1 MIPLPRRHRAR
12 SRVPVRQRSTAF
24 RMCLIGT
31 LFWAAASTRAA
42 AQNPSAYLVNIEGPI
57 RLETARVVE
66 RALTVAERAG
76 SAVVILHVAAAGGR
90 VDAARIIVQEVA
102 TAQVPVIA
110 LVTSQTWGAAALIG
124 LAADS
129 MFMAPGSAIGAAAS
143 PSESWLDMPP
153 EAVAQMRQAFQDA
166 AQQRGLDPQVG
177 AAMVDP
183 SIVIDGVVGSSELLT
198 LGPEAAVR
206 LGVAAAQAG
215 DLPDMLAQLG
225 LEDTQVTTIDADWI
239 GTTVQVANRN
249 FREIVVYLVRSGARF
264 RLGMVTSMQSA
275 TFDVPGTRLV
285 PGSVIR
291 VAAEVVGSSE
301 RATTEDIR
309 VEPGLVIEWVIENEI
324 IHSNYFV
331 YIRY

>member
-1 MIPLPRRHRAR
+1 
-12 SRVPVRQRSTAF
+12 
-24 RMCLIGT
+24 
-31 LFWAAASTRAA
+31 
-42 AQNPSAYLVNIEGPI
+42 
-57 RLETARVVE
+57 
-66 RALTVAERAG
+66 
-76 SAVVILHVAAAGGR
+76 
-90 VDAARIIVQEVA
+90 
-102 TAQVPVIA
+102 
-110 LVTSQTWGAAALIG
+110 
-124 LAADS
+124 
-129 MFMAPGSAIGAAAS
+129 
-143 PSESWLDMPP
+143 
-153 EAVAQMRQAFQDA
+153 MRQAFQDA

-183 SIVIDGVVGSSELLT
+183 SIVIDGVVGSGELLT